1 MSQELNSLSC
11 AFVFWAAKICQKN
24 LYLRHVFKAEKE
36 ISWISRPLREYKG
49 ICQNVSETAVLQ
61 KNLGKWNLKRRLIV
75 EKKSVAKY
83 MYTSKTKTNEI
94 SKITESE
101 KGKNGMWGL
110 KLAIKLFQSS
120 HSKFYNFGQVE
131 TFL

>member
-61 KNLGKWNLKRRLIV
+61 KNLGKWNLRRLIV

-94 SKITESE
+94 GKITESE
-101 KGKNGMWGL
+101 KGKKWNVG
-110 KLAIKLFQSS
+110 IEIS
-120 HSKFYNFGQVE
+120 Y
-131 TFL
+131 